1 MRRMGEEDGEG
12 EEEVWSL
19 MVRAGLGEKAKVKA
33 LAG

>member
-1 MRRMGEEDGEG
+1 MRRMGKEDAEG

-19 MVRAGLGEKAKVKA
+19 IVRAGLGEKAKVKA